1 MENPYTF
8 DKANHR
14 LVTNVKANGT
24 VYPMTGLFYLT
35 SLYLYSRRYLRVDG
49 NAVAFGAF
57 AAFSLPASYAYAK
70 FFFSSAEEEAAQMNN
85 AKEAGN
91 WNNKGWDQPN
101 KLYLKLT
108 E

>member
-1 MENPYTF
+1 MA
-8 DKANHR
+8 DLSAS
-14 LVTNVKANGT
+14 GT

-70 FFFSSAEEEAAQMNN
+70 FFFSSAEEEAAQLNN
-85 AKEAGN
+85 AKEGSN
-91 WNNKGWDQPN
+91 VWNKKGWYQPN
-101 KLYLKLT
+101 KLYLKST

>member
-8 DKANHR
+8 CKVNHR
-14 LVTNVKANGT
+14 LVLNVKDNST
-24 VYPMTGLFYLT
+24 VYPMTALFYAT

-70 FFFSSAEEEAAQMNN
+70 FFFSSAEEEAAQINN
-85 AKEAGN
+85 AKEGAN
-91 WNNKGWDQPN
+91 WNIKGQNRPN
-101 KLYLKLT
+101 KT
-108 E
+108 I

>member
-1 MENPYTF
+1 MENPYVF

-14 LVTNVKANGT
+14 LVTNVKPNGT
-24 VYPMTGLFYLT
+24 VYPVTAFLYLS

-70 FFFSSAEEEAAQMNN
+70 FFFSSAEEEAALLNN
-85 AKEAGN
+85 AKEG
-91 WNNKGWDQPN
+91 GH
-101 KLYLKLT
+101 
-108 E
+108 

>member
-91 WNNKGWDQPN
+91 
-101 KLYLKLT
+101 
-108 E
+108 

>member
-70 FFFSSAEEEAAQMNN
+70 FFFSSAEEEAAQLNN
-85 AKEAGN
+85 AKEGGH
-91 WNNKGWDQPN
+91 WNNKGWCQPN
-101 KLYLKLT
+101 KLYLKST